1 MADRDCNRGR
11 SLDERTAINVLR
23 KNGIAV
29 DTEGELTDATPLPMV
44 QKEGSPLIPEDAPDT
59 TAPDPRPYHMT
70 EDDYW
75 TLRQVRST
83 LGMMT
88 ALACEGGNTDGMF
101 GEDLALTMGF
111 LRDTLDRVLE
121 NFRGSP

>member
-1 MADRDCNRGR
+1 MATTDCNRGR
-11 SLDERTAINVLR
+11 SLDERTALKVLR
-23 KNGIAV
+23 RNGIAV
-29 DTEGELTDATPLPMV
+29 DAESELSDATPLPV
-44 QKEGSPLIPEDAPDT
+44 TQEEGVSSAIPDGTSEATRHDPGTYRLTEDA
-59 TAPDPRPYHMT
+59 
-70 EDDYW
+70 YW

-88 ALACEGGNTDGMF
+88 SLACEGGNTDGMF

-121 NFRGSP
+121 KL